1 MSLLPLSELLRLFA
15 MVLLLTVLA
24 PLAVAAPAN
33 SVSTLAA
40 LIDVALRDNK
50 DLQTAR
56 HAVDGA
62 RARLQQAGLAPNPR
76 LELSGRNDTL
86 FNNDGEYAVST
97 GFSQTFPIAGRL
109 ARQQGVARVD
119 VALALAEIAQAERT
133 LAGNIAAAYY
143 RLLVLDRQVATQ
155 DRLIGVDD
163 ALLNVTRDR
172 LRAAEVAE
180 TDVTTAQLEL
190 RRAREQ
196 RALLQTQRATQFA
209 ELNQLLGRIGDAAL
223 TIDATLP
230 APGALPDAVTLQRQA
245 LTFRP
250 DLRTAYLNA
259 DRAHAEQAL
268 ARAER
273 WEDWTVGVG
282 VEQDR
287 LAIDGAPAQQANRAI
302 GVSLSIPLPLR
313 NNRQGSIAA
322 ALASGAQADANVQ
335 ALSFNI
341 ANEITRRHTEVTRL
355 AQSLADY
362 QRDLLPSAA
371 QNVAQVQQAYRQGLT
386 SIFTVIQTQRQQA
399 EVAQADLD
407 ILDRYLQALA
417 ALRTAAVSY
426 TQHVA
431 LPEASASA
439 FDPEGK

>member
-1 MSLLPLSELLRLFA
+1 MSGLLRLFA
-15 MVLLLTVLA
+15 MALLAVLA
-24 PLAVAAPAN
+24 PFAVAAPAN
-33 SVSTLAA
+33 PAPTLAA

-50 DLQTAR
+50 DLQAAR
-56 HAVDGA
+56 HAVAGA

-86 FNNDGEYAVST
+86 FSNDGEYAVSV
-97 GFSQTFPIAGRL
+97 GFSQEFPIAGRL
-109 ARQQGVARVD
+109 ARQQDVARVD

-143 RLLVLDRQVATQ
+143 RLLVLDRQVAAQ
-155 DRLIGVDD
+155 DKLIDVDA
-163 ALLNVTRDR
+163 ALLSVTRNR

-190 RRAREQ
+190 RRASEQ
-196 RALLQTQRATQFA
+196 RGLLQTQRATQLA
-209 ELNQLLGRIGDAAL
+209 EIDQLLGRAGDAAL

-230 APGALPDAVTLQRQA
+230 APGALPDGAALQRQA
-245 LTFRP
+245 LASRP

-259 DRAHAEQAL
+259 DRARAEQAL

-287 LAIDGAPAQQANRAI
+287 LVLDSAPAQQASRAI

-313 NNRQGSIAA
+313 NNRQGRIGE

-335 ALSFNI
+335 ALSFSI
-341 ANEITRRHTEVTRL
+341 TNEITRRHTEVTRL
-355 AQSLADY
+355 AQSLANY

-386 SIFTVIQTQRQQA
+386 PIFTVIQTQRQQA
-399 EVAQADLD
+399 EVVQADLD

-417 ALRTAAVSY
+417 ALHTAAATY

-431 LPEASASA
+431 LPEASALA
-439 FDPEGK
+439 PDPEGK

>member
-1 MSLLPLSELLRLFA
+1 MALLA
-15 MVLLLTVLA
+15 VLA
-24 PLAVAAPAN
+24 PFAVAAPAN
-33 SVSTLAA
+33 PAPTLAA

-50 DLQTAR
+50 DLQAAR
-56 HAVDGA
+56 HAVAGA

-86 FNNDGEYAVST
+86 FSNDGEYAVSV
-97 GFSQTFPIAGRL
+97 GFSQEFPIAGRL
-109 ARQQGVARVD
+109 ARQQDVARVD

-143 RLLVLDRQVATQ
+143 RLLVLDRQVAAQ
-155 DRLIGVDD
+155 DKLIDVDA
-163 ALLNVTRDR
+163 ALLSVTRNR

-190 RRAREQ
+190 RRASEQ
-196 RALLQTQRATQFA
+196 RGLLQTQRATQLA
-209 ELNQLLGRIGDAAL
+209 EIDQLLGRAGDAAL

-230 APGALPDAVTLQRQA
+230 APGALPDGAALQRQA
-245 LTFRP
+245 LASRP

-259 DRAHAEQAL
+259 DRARAEQAL

-287 LAIDGAPAQQANRAI
+287 LVLDSAPAQQASRAI

-313 NNRQGSIAA
+313 NNRQGRIGE

-335 ALSFNI
+335 ALSFSI
-341 ANEITRRHTEVTRL
+341 TNEITRRHTEVTRL
-355 AQSLADY
+355 AQSLANY

-386 SIFTVIQTQRQQA
+386 PIFTVIQTQRQQA
-399 EVAQADLD
+399 EVVQADLD

-417 ALRTAAVSY
+417 ALHTAAATY

-431 LPEASASA
+431 LPEASALA
-439 FDPEGK
+439 PDPEGK